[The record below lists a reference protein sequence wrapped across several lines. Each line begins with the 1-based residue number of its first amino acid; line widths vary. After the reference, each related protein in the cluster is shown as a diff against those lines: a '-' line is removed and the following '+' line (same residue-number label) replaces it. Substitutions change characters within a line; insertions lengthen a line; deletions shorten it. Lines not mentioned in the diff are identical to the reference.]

1 MTLFITYKQQVKD
14 LTFGF
19 DQSDS
24 TSSLSKNECRI
35 SLQKLVDIFK
45 IECNGPETLL
55 SEYPNAKLH
64 GLPLGTG
71 DDDDDLVVISLNDE
85 GYFLCKL
92 NSKYELYSGKRI
104 AVQPTSI
111 QEQCHFSKLD
121 IEMAAILSDA
131 VYYSDPIKHINEHY
145 TSYSCFSTLTPNGCG
160 LKFAAEA
167 STPYLFAISR
177 KDDDE
182 ETLWVAFRGTTNMN
196 DILTDLTI
204 NPTLTSSGMVHRGFS
219 KRASELPYAT
229 LMNEFNNNRNYPKRL
244 IFTGHS
250 LGGSVAHLCTIFNL
264 ANKSY
269 KENPKLYS
277 IAFGSP
283 FIGDRTVAEDLIRKN
298 FNNNFL
304 TIINQSDIVP
314 NLLNLVETGSRVQST
329 AVPFA
334 QQCSEIVTTLLPLI
348 SSVTG
353 VSSEVLTLPIRT
365 LNSLVPKLKQLLN
378 NKITD
383 YKPIG
388 QYGFIRSLMSFDD
401 SNNQDLYDWI
411 ITFKSNCMKIDRETN
426 AEKFIDVISKK
437 LIESFG
443 PSTATITNTNIINHF
458 MEKYISS
465 LKSCEFINSQLST
478 SRRTNQRVTEFT
490 CFDLYIQK
498 ATAICSHTD
507 IKVIITGDHLDF
519 VSSHEKMCLITSE
532 NFFQPNSIMTISE
545 MSRNKLVLMNDSLLP
560 VEKRVTIG
568 PRKYQLATHFGKIN
582 LMLELHDDDIG
593 QEATFTF
600 QKFDTNFLM
609 AAFLRSF
616 FECLHTKDCLF
627 LPTTK
632 DSSWYFA
639 KLFANRL
646 PSKFQQ
652 FKTLAEK
659 HFNACQQMKKVN
671 KPISIDGKLY
681 NDMSSLLNDLY
692 KALTEMPEYAYT
704 ESFIQRAKKSPG
716 RYLIATAGA
725 LAGTYVLFH
734 VGLFSLLGY
743 PLFSGTALHATLAE
757 FGALQSGI
765 TGLGT
770 LGSYTYLAK
779 VSHNSLD
786 RLVYHE
792 RLAFLLNSMGS
803 NSDNCANENMLE
815 IQICNIL
822 EDKSINFDDI
832 DMKDR
837 KTIEKIL
844 KDTHLFDANEI
855 TNGNRPTLYGATM
868 DSQIK
873 AFEFLYDIYC
883 ICKLR
888 RSMTAQYISFIGAH
902 RAGKSSLLKSLWN
915 IPTQRGDYL
924 DNRTQQMQIYTVYDN
939 KSSNKVHLIDY
950 PGVTDPVKTIAH
962 LNQNYAVF
970 STFYVIVVRAGTD
983 YKSAAELI
991 RELQTTSTIVSSSDT
1006 NNQVAEGLATTQPK
1020 LANDSIYEQ
1029 DREQLKYGLNKS
1041 AKFVI
1046 IITGIDTIPDS
1057 LIQNELDEAI
1067 NKRLNIPK
1075 DLICL
1080 CYNKESIADENYLRL
1095 HESRN
1100 LPGVAEVRQF
1110 LNKHFNQILNKN
1122 SDFNTYKYQEQ

>member
-1 MTLFITYKQQVKD
+1 MTLSISYKKQVKD
-14 LTFGF
+14 ITTDF
-19 DQSDS
+19 DQFDS
-24 TSSLSKNECRI
+24 TSSLSNIECKI
-35 SLQKLVDIFK
+35 AFQKLVDVFE
-45 IECNGPETLL
+45 IEYNCPETLL
-55 SEYPNAKLH
+55 SEYPNAKLR
-64 GLPLGTG
+64 GLSIE
-71 DDDDDLVVISLNDE
+71 DDDDEDLVVISLNDQ
-85 GYFLCKL
+85 GYFICKP
-92 NSKYELYSGKRI
+92 NRKYELYPGKRV
-104 AVQPTSI
+104 AVQSTSNEEECNFPQI
-111 QEQCHFSKLD
+111 D

-131 VYYSDPIKHINEHY
+131 VYYSDPIKHINENY
-145 TSYSCFSTLTPNGCG
+145 SSYSCFSTLTPDGCG
-160 LKFAAEA
+160 LKFAAQA
-167 STPYLFAISR
+167 STPYLFAIS
-177 KDDDE
+177 KKNSDE

-196 DILTDLTI
+196 DVLTDLTI

-219 KRASELPYAT
+219 KRASELPYDT
-229 LMNEFNNNRNYPKRL
+229 LMNEFNNTERCSKRL

-269 KENPKLYS
+269 KENPKIYS

-283 FIGDRTVAEDLIRKN
+283 FIGDRTVAEDIIRKN
-298 FNNNFL
+298 FNNHFL
-304 TIINQSDIVP
+304 TVINQSDIVP
-314 NLLNLVETGSRVQST
+314 NLLNLVETGTRIQST
-329 AVPFA
+329 VAPII

-353 VSSEVLTLPIRT
+353 VSPDLLALPIQT
-365 LNSLVPKLKQLLN
+365 LNSLVPKLKNLLG
-378 NKITD
+378 NKSTE
-383 YKPIG
+383 YKPVG
-388 QYGFIRSLMSFDD
+388 QYGFIRSLMSFNEL
-401 SNNQDLYDWI
+401 NNEDGYDWI
-411 ITFKSNCMKIDRETN
+411 ITYKSNSMKLDREAN

-443 PSTATITNTNIINHF
+443 PSTTIITNTNIINHY

-465 LKSCEFINSQLST
+465 LKSCDIINSQSST
-478 SRRTNQRVTEFT
+478 LRRTNQRVTEFKY
-490 CFDLYIQK
+490 FDAYIYK

-507 IKVIITGDHLDF
+507 IKIIITGDHLDF
-519 VSSHEKMCLITSE
+519 VSSHERMCLITSE
-532 NFFQPNSIMTISE
+532 NFFQPNSIMTVSE
-545 MSRNKLVLMNDSLLP
+545 MSRNKLVLMNDSLVP
-560 VEKRVTIG
+560 VEKRVTVG
-568 PRKYQLATHFGKIN
+568 PRRYQLATHFGKID

-593 QEATFTF
+593 HETTFTF

-609 AAFLRSF
+609 ATFLRSF
-616 FECLHTKDCLF
+616 FECLHTKDSLF
-627 LPTTK
+627 SPTTK

-639 KLFANRL
+639 KLVANRL
-646 PSKFQQ
+646 PNKFHQ
-652 FKTLAEK
+652 FKTLGGK
-659 HFNACQQMKKVN
+659 HFDACQQMKKVN
-671 KPISIDGKLY
+671 KPISIDAKLY
-681 NDMSSLLNDLY
+681 NDMSGLLNELY
-692 KALTEMPEYAYT
+692 KALTEIPQYSYT
-704 ESFIQRAKKSPG
+704 ESFVQRVKKNPG
-716 RYLIATAGA
+716 QYLIATASA
-725 LAGTYVLFH
+725 VAGTYVLFH
-734 VGLFSLLGY
+734 VGLFTLLGY
-743 PLFSGTALHATLAE
+743 QMFSGTALNATLAQ
-757 FGALQSGI
+757 FGAAELGI

-779 VSHNSLD
+779 VGHNSLD

-815 IQICNIL
+815 IQLCDIL
-822 EDKSINFDDI
+822 ENKSINFDDI

-837 KTIEKIL
+837 KTIEKIV
-844 KDTHLFDANEI
+844 KDTHLFDVNEMI
-855 TNGNRPTLYGATM
+855 NRNRPTLYGSTM

-873 AFEFLYDIYC
+873 AFEFLHDIYC

-924 DNRTQQMQIYTVYDN
+924 DNRTQQMQIYTLYDD
-939 KSSNKVHLIDY
+939 KTSNKVHLIDY

-991 RELQTTSTIVSSSDT
+991 TELQTSSTIISPSDA
-1006 NNQVAEGLATTQPK
+1006 NNQAVEALTTTQAR
-1020 LANDSIYEQ
+1020 LANEYVSIDEQ
-1029 DREQLKYGLNKS
+1029 DREQSKYGLNKS
-1041 AKFVI
+1041 AKFVVL
-1046 IITGIDTIPDS
+1046 ITGIDTIPDS

-1080 CYNKESIADENYLRL
+1080 CYNKESISDENYLRL

-1100 LPGVAEVRQF
+1100 LPGIAE
-1110 LNKHFNQILNKN
+1110 
-1122 SDFNTYKYQEQ
+1122 